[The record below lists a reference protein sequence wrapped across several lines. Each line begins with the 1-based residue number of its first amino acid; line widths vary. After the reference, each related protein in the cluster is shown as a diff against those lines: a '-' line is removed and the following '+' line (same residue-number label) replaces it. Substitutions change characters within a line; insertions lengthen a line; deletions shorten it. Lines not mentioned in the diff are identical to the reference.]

1 MTKITAADIKNLA
14 IVGHS
19 SVGKTTLGEAILFN
33 AKETTRL
40 NRVNEKNS
48 VLDFNDEEMNRSITV
63 ALKLATLKWNNKTI
77 NFLDTPGFPDFYG
90 EVVSASKVTESF
102 MIVVDSQAGVDL
114 GTEKAWDLVNKEN
127 LAVMFVVNKMTR
139 ENIEIDK
146 IINDIKESLS
156 DKATLIQLPLG
167 IGPDFKG
174 IIDIVTGK
182 AFEYKDGIAKETAV
196 PADMNERVETMRTE
210 LIEKIAESD
219 ESLME
224 KFFEE
229 SLSDDD
235 ITKGFNTAIKA
246 GNIYPICFADAHEN
260 IGTDKIMDVISNY
273 LPSAADKEEYA
284 CKDGS
289 VKIGDA
295 FSGFIF
301 KTTVEKHVGDMAYL
315 RIFSGELKPGSEVI
329 NIEKGSSE
337 KINQVYTVVGKNRK
351 EVDCLPAGG
360 MCILVKLKNSTTN
373 DSLVDKTVK
382 KQFNK
387 IEFPKANVSMAIVPQ
402 TKGDE
407 EKISNGLQKLS
418 DEDPSFYYNFD
429 PEIRQTLIHGL
440 GTIHLEVIVNKLK
453 EKFGVNVT
461 LKKPRIKYRETIT
474 KEASA
479 EGKHKKQSGGRGQF
493 GLCNVKFEPLARDG
507 GIEFVN
513 KIFGGSIP
521 TKFVP
526 SVEKGIREQTAKGLL
541 AGYPVVDIRA
551 TLYDGKFH
559 PVDSSD
565 IAFQIAGSLS
575 LKAGMVKANPIL
587 LEPIMRVGVI
597 VPEEYMGDVMGD
609 VNTRRG
615 KILGVDSIGKK
626 QKINALVPESEMYQ
640 YSSQLRSMTQG
651 RGAFSMEHETY
662 EPVPQEQTDKIIEEA
677 KKLIEEE
684 EK

>member
-19 SVGKTTLGEAILFN
+19 SVGKTTLGEAMLFN

-90 EVVSASKVTESF
+90 EVISASKVTESF
-102 MIVVDSQAGVDL
+102 LIVVDSQAGVDL

-127 LAVMFVVNKMTR
+127 LAAMFVINKMTR

-146 IINDIKESLS
+146 VINDIKESLS
-156 DKATLIQLPLG
+156 DKAALIQLPLG
-167 IGPDFKG
+167 TGLEFKG
-174 IIDIVTGK
+174 IIDLIAGK
-182 AFEYKDGIAKETAV
+182 AFEYKDGIATETDI
-196 PADMNERVETMRTE
+196 PADMRERVETMRTE

-224 KFFEE
+224 KFFDE

-235 ITKGFNTAIKA
+235 ITNGFNTAIKA
-246 GNIYPICFADAHEN
+246 GNLYPICFADAHEN
-260 IGTDKIMDVISNY
+260 IGTDKIMNVISNY
-273 LPSAADKEEYA
+273 LPSVADIGEFA
-284 CKDGS
+284 CKDGT
-289 VKIGDA
+289 VKISDA

-301 KTTVEKHVGDMAYL
+301 KTSVEKHVGDMAYL

-329 NIEKGSSE
+329 NFEKGSSE
-337 KINQVYTVVGKNRK
+337 KINQIYTVVGKNRK

-407 EKISNGLQKLS
+407 EKISNGLQKLAE
-418 DEDPSFYYNFD
+418 EDPSFYYNFD

-461 LKKPRIKYRETIT
+461 IKKPRIKYRETIT

-493 GLCNVKFEPLARDG
+493 GLCNVKFEPLGRDG

-526 SVEKGIREQTAKGLL
+526 SVEKGIREQTAKGPL

-575 LKAGMVKANPIL
+575 LKAGMTKANPIL
-587 LEPIMRVGVI
+587 LEPIMRVGII

-609 VNTRRG
+609 INTRRG

-626 QKINALVPESEMYQ
+626 QKINAFVPESEMYQ

-651 RGAFSMEHETY
+651 RGAFIMEKGTY

-684 EK
+684 DK

>member
-1 MTKITAADIKNLA
+1 
-14 IVGHS
+14 
-19 SVGKTTLGEAILFN
+19 
-33 AKETTRL
+33 
-40 NRVNEKNS
+40 
-48 VLDFNDEEMNRSITV
+48 
-63 ALKLATLKWNNKTI
+63 
-77 NFLDTPGFPDFYG
+77 
-90 EVVSASKVTESF
+90 

-146 IINDIKESLS
+146 IIDDIKESLS

-182 AFEYKDGIAKETAV
+182 AYEYKDGIAKETAV

-284 CKDGS
+284 CKDGF

-373 DSLVDKTVK
+373 DTLVDKTVK
-382 KQFNK
+382 KQFNE

-615 KILGVDSIGKK
+615 KILGVDTIGKK

>member
-479 EGKHKKQSGGRGQF
+479 EGKHKKQSG
-493 GLCNVKFEPLARDG
+493 
-507 GIEFVN
+507 
-513 KIFGGSIP
+513 
-521 TKFVP
+521 
-526 SVEKGIREQTAKGLL
+526 
-541 AGYPVVDIRA
+541 
-551 TLYDGKFH
+551 
-559 PVDSSD
+559 
-565 IAFQIAGSLS
+565 
-575 LKAGMVKANPIL
+575 
-587 LEPIMRVGVI
+587 
-597 VPEEYMGDVMGD
+597 
-609 VNTRRG
+609 
-615 KILGVDSIGKK
+615 
-626 QKINALVPESEMYQ
+626 
-640 YSSQLRSMTQG
+640 
-651 RGAFSMEHETY
+651 
-662 EPVPQEQTDKIIEEA
+662 
-677 KKLIEEE
+677 
-684 EK
+684 